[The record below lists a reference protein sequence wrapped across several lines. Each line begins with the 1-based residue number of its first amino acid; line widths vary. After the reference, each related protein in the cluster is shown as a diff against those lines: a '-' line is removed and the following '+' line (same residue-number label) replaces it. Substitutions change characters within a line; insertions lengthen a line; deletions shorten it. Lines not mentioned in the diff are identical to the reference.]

1 MWQIILCFGITFLI
15 LEMMIPGIFF
25 LNFAIAAFLCAVISV
40 YVKSVIIL
48 TVCFCVL
55 SIILMYT
62 LRPFLIKCEKN
73 KKQQTGICAKYVGKK
88 AKAVEKIDKNS
99 GAISIYDE
107 RWQAR
112 TRDDEIIEA
121 GCDVEIIDY
130 ESIIMYVKKVD

>member
-25 LNFAIAAFLCAVISV
+25 LNFAIAAFICAVLSYFISDI
-40 YVKSVIIL
+40 VII
-48 TVCFCVL
+48 VVAFCVL

-62 LRPFLIKCEKN
+62 LRPLLVKSEKN
-73 KKQQTGICAKYVGKK
+73 KKQQTGICAKYVGKT
-88 AKAVEKIDKNS
+88 AKAVDKIDRNS

-112 TRDDEIIEA
+112 TKDDEVIEA
-121 GCDVEIIDY
+121 GQEVEIIDY
-130 ESIIMYVKKVD
+130 ESIIMFVKRV